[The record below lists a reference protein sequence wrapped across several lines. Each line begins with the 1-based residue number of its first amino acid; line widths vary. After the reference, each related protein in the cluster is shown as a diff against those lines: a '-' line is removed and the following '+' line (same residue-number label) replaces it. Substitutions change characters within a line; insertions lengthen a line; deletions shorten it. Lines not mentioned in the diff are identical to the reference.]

1 MCLQKTYELVILAP
15 GRILM
20 NSVCKELKLKSHKPL
35 GPSSLGGCRF
45 LTGSRILQ
53 SVPAQVKSQMQV
65 ASLLHT
71 CENKEQ
77 RWGIF
82 TILGRMMVVN
92 VKDTWDRVE
101 ALKPFEIFKSPL
113 VLVFGFCF
121 CFLFLVVLGLRCCTG
136 FFSNCSERELVSSCP
151 AWASH
156 RSVFSCRRA

>member
-82 TILGRMMVVN
+82 TVLGRMMVVN
-92 VKDTWDRVE
+92 VKYTWDRVE

-113 VLVFGFCF
+113 VLFFGFFVFVFYFWLCWVF
-121 CFLFLVVLGLRCCTG
+121 AAAQA
-136 FFSNCSERELVSSCP
+136 FSLIAVSGS
-151 AWASH
+151 
-156 RSVFSCRRA
+156 